1 MTNARGYTLTLDTH
15 VEGDETVSEEQFD
28 ADLAEAPKDMKVLRR
43 GETFFRETI
52 IEQETLAERAT
63 IAALFADLLYYAN
76 THTLTEDDAKT
87 VEQFNS
93 RVHQCT
99 R

>member
-1 MTNARGYTLTLDTH
+1 MTNARGYTLTPDTH

-28 ADLAEAPKDMKVLRR
+28 ADLVEALKDMKMLRR

-52 IEQETLAERAT
+52 IEQETPAERAT
-63 IAALFADLLYYAN
+63 IAALFADLLHYAN
-76 THTLTEDDAKT
+76 TYTLTEEDAKT

-93 RVHQCT
+93 RVHQFT

>member
-1 MTNARGYTLTLDTH
+1 M
-15 VEGDETVSEEQFD
+15 
-28 ADLAEAPKDMKVLRR
+28 LRR

-52 IEQETLAERAT
+52 IEQETPAERAT
-63 IAALFADLLYYAN
+63 IAALFADLLHYAN
-76 THTLTEDDAKT
+76 TYTLTEEDAKT

-93 RVHQCT
+93 RVHQFT